1 MYLVYTI
8 STRSVIALLYHGYR
22 NMSYTCT
29 CVWINWINAISIW
42 YHWHVIS
49 IFGFYLWT
57 IARFGSDRW
66 QTFACRYCICC
77 AIKWCNDAEWYPV
90 ERLRMME
97 IDFVRLLPVDR
108 DNAYSIHTACIIK
121 WHCLCT
127 SRIVFNGSTYL
138 MYPFRF
144 VGFSKMQWLRRISF
158 HWLSL
163 IHRVYSTYMG
173 RRPFF

>member
-8 STRSVIALLYHGYR
+8 STRSVIVLLYHGYR

-29 CVWINWINAISIW
+29 CVWINWINCHFNMISLTCNINFW
-42 YHWHVIS
+42 FLSVENRSVW
-49 IFGFYLWT
+49 
-57 IARFGSDRW
+57 SDRW
-66 QTFACRYCICC
+66 QTFACRYCC
-77 AIKWCNDAEWYPV
+77 AIKWCSDAEWYPV
-90 ERLRMME
+90 ERLRMMK

-108 DNAYSIHTACIIK
+108 DNAYSIHTACISK

-158 HWLSL
+158 HWLLL

-173 RRPFF
+173 RGPFF